1 MKTYLLK
8 YWKPLAAVVFWGI
21 SFVATKIALEELLPL
36 QIIFL
41 RLVIG
46 SSLLLLI
53 SIALRRSI
61 ALTGKNF
68 IGILILAL
76 IAVFHLWIQVTGL
89 QYTSATNTGW
99 LVGTAPVFMAVMGYL
114 FFKEK
119 LSLFNLAGI
128 FIAFAGLLLLIS
140 NGNLLSINFISSK
153 GDLMVLSSSFT
164 WGIYSMVNKKI
175 SLSYSPL
182 LTVLYLFIVMGII
195 ISPVT
200 LSNDF
205 FNTVIN
211 LSAGVWTAI
220 LYLGLFCSGL
230 AYVFW
235 SQSLRDIDAAK
246 TGAFLYLEPFVT
258 VLTAWIILQENITLL
273 ILFSGVVITAGVIM
287 VNLKKPPALFQ

>member
-1 MKTYLLK
+1 M
-8 YWKPLAAVVFWGI
+8 VFWGI
-21 SFVATKIALEELLPL
+21 SFVATKISLAELLPL
-36 QIIFL
+36 QLIFL

-53 SIALRRSI
+53 SLVLKKSMVISRQSFL
-61 ALTGKNF
+61 
-68 IGILILAL
+68 GILILAL

-114 FFKEK
+114 FYKER
-119 LSLFNLAGI
+119 LSFLNVSGI
-128 FIAFAGLLLLIS
+128 IIAFAGLLLLIS
-140 NGNLLSINFISSK
+140 KGDLLSISFISSK
-153 GDLMVLSSSFT
+153 GDLMIIFSSFT

-175 SLSYSPL
+175 SLSYSPM
-182 LTVLYLFIVMGII
+182 LTVLYLFIVMGFI

-200 LSNDF
+200 VNKDF
-205 FNTVIN
+205 FRAVSS

-235 SQSLRDIDAAK
+235 SQSLRDLDAAK

-258 VLTAWIILQENITLL
+258 VLTAWIILRENITLL
-273 ILFSGVVITAGVIM
+273 ILLSGIVITAGVIM
-287 VNLKKPPALFQ
+287 VNLKKPLSLFQ